1 MSNWKET
8 SYGDSLYTA
17 TLSLGE
23 LEAEFPH
30 GAASVDSRH
39 RARRTGKRT
48 ALGTRYGRP
57 KVVTSRR
64 ISLPGTPGISR

>member
-30 GAASVDSRH
+30 GSASVDSRH

-48 ALGTRYGRP
+48 SLRADYGRR
-57 KVVTSRR
+57 KLVTSRR
-64 ISLPGTPGISR
+64 ISLPGTPISR